1 MLLAMIKKS
10 VLIAAVLI
18 AGIPCAAQT
27 IVNFQT
33 ELRRLSDISLLP
45 RYVEGTVVKQVSSYD
60 RTGGND
66 DGFSGKYSFIRKE
79 KEGLVIFDAQ
89 GSGVIERIW
98 TPTPT
103 NDTLDFYFDGSSRPG
118 LSIKFNDLFSGKV
131 EPFLKPLVDA
141 YMVGGY
147 YSYVPIP
154 YAKGCKIVFRGE
166 KIMFHQ
172 VQYREYDKTYK
183 IETFNPAASEAHKS
197 LLHKVVNLWSNKNRA
212 IDNFKHPGIKTIEN
226 QIELLPG
233 ASATIARLSSGGRIT
248 GIELDPS
255 EVFNG
260 LYKQADI
267 KITWDNEPTPAVHIP
282 VADFFGY
289 AFGER
294 AMESLLI
301 GATNGKLYCYF
312 PMPFDKNA
320 TISLEYR
327 KSDEIQQKPLRLRT
341 LVHYTAQK
349 KAANEGRFYA
359 KWYHDEPVN
368 GQSYVF
374 LEGLG
379 RGHYVGTILQA
390 QGRDYNNFTEFF
402 EGDDQ
407 TYIDGELRLHGT
419 GSEDYFNGG
428 WYAQPGG
435 WTERDGA
442 ALSGCTSYSIPL
454 SRTGGYRF
462 FLSDKMP
469 FTKEIR
475 HTIEH
480 GPVNNRPVSYS
491 SVAMYYA
498 DKAIAVSEAP
508 SNRLAKV
515 FVPDTVTFY
524 TNFLRHITY
533 NGGIDFKDGHAT
545 VKDADN
551 SSVAIN
557 VNEVPDGRYA
567 MYLNKLDAATNR
579 IAVRISD
586 VTKIYDWRTVD
597 LQQGRKDAEIYLGDV
612 EIAHNTVPVVPVNI
626 MFRSDAPPGLTFNR
640 IILRKK

>member
-1 MLLAMIKKS
+1 MKFIITIFLFIES
-10 VLIAAVLI
+10 LIVS
-18 AGIPCAAQT
+18 AQQV
-27 IVNFQT
+27 VNFQT

-45 RYVEGTVVKQVSSYD
+45 QYMEGTVVKQISSYD

-79 KEGLVIFDAQ
+79 KGGLVILDAQ

-103 NDTLDFYFDGSSRPG
+103 NDTLDFYFDGSSKPG
-118 LSIKFNDLFSGKV
+118 LSIRFNDLFSGKA
-131 EPFLKPLVDA
+131 EPFVKPLVDA

-154 YAKGCKIVFRGE
+154 YAKGCKIIFRGE

-172 VQYREYDKTYK
+172 VQYREYNQSYK
-183 IETFNPAASEAHKS
+183 VETFS
-197 LLHKVVNLWSNKNRA
+197 LAGALAQKDLLRKVTNLWSDENRMVS
-212 IDNFKHPGIKTIEN
+212 NFKYSGVKTIEKEM
-226 QIELLPG
+226 ELMPG
-233 ASATIARLSSGGRIT
+233 ESTTIARISTGGRIA
-248 GIELDPS
+248 GIELDPPAIFS
-255 EVFNG
+255 G

-267 KITWDNEPTPAVHIP
+267 KITWDDEAIPAVHVP

-294 AMESLLI
+294 AMESLLV
-301 GATNGKLYCYF
+301 GATTGKLYCYI
-312 PMPFDKNA
+312 PMPFERNA
-320 TISLEYR
+320 TIALEYR
-327 KSDEIQQKPLRLRT
+327 KSDEIQQQPLRLKTR
-341 LVHYTAQK
+341 VHYTAQK
-349 KAANEGRFYA
+349 KTANEGRFYA
-359 KWYHDEPVN
+359 KWAHDEPAT
-368 GQSYVF
+368 GQPYVF
-374 LEGLG
+374 LEGKG
-379 RGHYVGTILQA
+379 KGHYIGTILQA
-390 QGRDYNNFTEFF
+390 QGKDYNNFTEFF

-435 WTERDGA
+435 WTTRAGA
-442 ALSGCTSYSIPL
+442 ALSGCTDYSIPL

-469 FTKEIR
+469 FNKEIK

-491 SVAMYYA
+491 SIAMYYA
-498 DKAIAVSEAP
+498 DKAIAVSEPP
-508 SNRLAKV
+508 SNTVTKV
-515 FVPDTVTFY
+515 LMPDTVTFY

-533 NGGIDFKDGHAT
+533 NGGVDFKDGHAL
-545 VKDADN
+545 VKDKENN
-551 SSVAIN
+551 SVIIN

-567 MYLNKLDAATNR
+567 MYMNTLDATTDRIGIR
-579 IAVRISD
+579 IAD
-586 VTKIYDWRTVD
+586 VTKVYDWLTVA
-597 LQQGRKDAEIYLGDV
+597 LQPGKGDREVYLGDV
-612 EIAHNTVPVVPVNI
+612 DIKHNTVPVVPVSI
-626 MFRSDAPPGLTFNR
+626 MFRSDAAPGLIFNR
-640 IILRKK
+640 IVLRKK

>member
-1 MLLAMIKKS
+1 MKYIATIFLFTCS
-10 VLIAAVLI
+10 LIAN
-18 AGIPCAAQT
+18 AQQV
-27 IVNFQT
+27 VNFQT
-33 ELRRLSDISLLP
+33 ELRRLYDISLLP
-45 RYVEGTVVKQVSSYD
+45 RYMDGTAVKQVSSYD
-60 RTGGND
+60 TTGGND

-79 KEGLVIFDAQ
+79 KGGLVIFDAK

-103 NDTLDFYFDGSSRPG
+103 DDTLDFYFDGNTKPG

-131 EPFLKPLVDA
+131 QPFLKPLVDA

-172 VQYREYDKTYK
+172 LQYREYNSSYK
-183 IETFNPAASEAHKS
+183 IETFNLTNSIAQSN
-197 LLHKVVNLWSNKNRA
+197 LLRKVIKLWSDENRS
-212 IDNFKHPGIKTIEN
+212 IDNFRYAGVKIIEN
-226 QIELLPG
+226 NLELLPG
-233 ASATIARLSSGGRIT
+233 ESATIAHISSGGRLT
-248 GIELDPS
+248 GIELDPPAI
-255 EVFNG
+255 FNG
-260 LYKQADI
+260 LHKQVDI
-267 KITWDNEPTPAVHIP
+267 KITWDNETAPAVYMP

-289 AFGER
+289 AFGEP
-294 AMESLLI
+294 AMQSLLI
-301 GATNGKLYCYF
+301 GATNGKLYCYL

-320 TISLEYR
+320 TVALVYR
-327 KSDEIQQKPLRLRT
+327 KADRVQQEPLRLRT

-349 KAANEGRFYA
+349 KKANEGRFYA
-359 KWYHDEPVN
+359 KWTQDEPGI

-374 LEGLG
+374 LQGSG
-379 RGHYVGTILQA
+379 KGHYIGTILQA

-435 WTERDGA
+435 WTAKAGA
-442 ALSGCTSYSIPL
+442 ALSGCTDYSIPL

-462 FLSDKMP
+462 FLGDKMP
-469 FTKEIR
+469 FSKEIK

-480 GPVNNRPVSYS
+480 GPINNRPVSYS

-498 DKAIAVSEAP
+498 NKAVTVSEAP
-508 SNRLAKV
+508 SNKFTGV
-515 FVPDTVTFY
+515 FVPDTLTFY

-533 NGGIDFKDGHAT
+533 NGGVNFKDGHA
-545 VKDADN
+545 VVQDKENN
-551 SSVAIN
+551 SLTIN
-557 VNEVPDGRYA
+557 VNEVPGGSYA
-567 MYLNKLDAATNR
+567 MYINKLDATVDK
-579 IAVRISD
+579 IAVRIAD
-586 VTKIYDWRTVD
+586 VVKTYDWRTVD
-597 LQQGRKDAEIYLGDV
+597 LQPGKRDAEIYLGDV
-612 EIAHNTVPVVPVNI
+612 YIKHNTVPVVPVSI
-626 MFRSDAPPGLTFNR
+626 MFRSDASPGLIFNR

>member
-1 MLLAMIKKS
+1 MKHILIILLLTGGIS
-10 VLIAAVLI
+10 
-18 AGIPCAAQT
+18 AGAQQV
-27 IVNFQT
+27 ISFES
-33 ELRRLSDISLLP
+33 ELKRLSDISLLP
-45 RYVEGTVVKQVSSYD
+45 RYLEGTVVKQVSSYD

-66 DGFSGKYSFIRKE
+66 DGFSGKYSFSRKE
-79 KEGLVIFDAQ
+79 KGGLVIFEAQ

-103 NDTLDFYFDGSSRPG
+103 NDTLDFYFDGNDKPG
-118 LSIKFNDLFSGKV
+118 LSIKFSDLFSGKV

-154 YAKGCKIVFRGE
+154 YAKGCKIIFRGE

-172 VQYREYDKTYK
+172 VQHREYDKSYR
-183 IETFNPAASEAHKS
+183 IETFNLAGATAHKT
-197 LLHKVVNLWSNKNRA
+197 LLRKVVNLWSNRNRT
-212 IDNFKHPGIKTIEN
+212 IDNFKYTGIKTIESR
-226 QIELLPG
+226 IELLPG
-233 ASATIARLSSGGRIT
+233 KSATIAGISSGGRIM

-255 EVFNG
+255 EIFNG

-267 KITWDNEPTPAVHIP
+267 KITWDHEPTPAVHVP

-294 AMESLLI
+294 AMESLLM
-301 GATNGKLYCYF
+301 GATTGKLYCYI
-312 PMPFDKNA
+312 PMPFDRSA

-327 KSDEIQQKPLRLRT
+327 KLDGIQQEPLRLRT
-341 LVHYTAQK
+341 LVHYTTQK
-349 KAANEGRFYA
+349 KAADEGRFYA
-359 KWYHDEPVN
+359 KWAHDEPAN

-374 LEGLG
+374 LEGKG

-435 WTERDGA
+435 WTERAGA
-442 ALSGCTSYSIPL
+442 PLSGCTNYSVPL

-480 GPVNNRPVSYS
+480 GPVNNRPVNYS

-498 DKAIAVSEAP
+498 DKAIAVSEVP
-508 SNRLAKV
+508 SDKLVKV

-533 NGGIDFKDGHAT
+533 NGGFELKDGHAT
-545 VKDADN
+545 VKDSEN

-567 MYLNKLDAATNR
+567 MYINKLDAATNK

-586 VTKIYDWRTVD
+586 VTKIYDWRMVD
-597 LQQGRKDAEIYLGDV
+597 LQQGKSDAEIYLGDV
-612 EIAHNTVPVVPVNI
+612 EIAHNTVPVVPVSI